1 MGRSGV
7 LLLAAAFV
15 SVAFLPGSG
24 LACEGQEVVFQDAFK
39 DDSGGWSLHD
49 GVEVKDENFVI
60 KLGPDAMESSLNLTH
75 IVKNADVCAEAIW
88 PDDKQKVLGAGI
100 LFWGEDNRSYFQF
113 GILNNG
119 KFWIA
124 RRRNGKWS
132 AIVENVRASSIKTR
146 PGDTNALRVASSG
159 NVLTFYIN
167 GAKVRELRGEAPE
180 NGWWFGLSGDN
191 FDKSQEARVL
201 FKNIKVTE

>member
-1 MGRSGV
+1 MRRSAA
-7 LLLAAAFV
+7 LLLAAGFMSGAFWP
-15 SVAFLPGSG
+15 AAGF
-24 LACEGQEVVFQDAFK
+24 ACEGQEVVFQDGFK

-75 IVKNADVCAEAIW
+75 TVKNADVCAEAIW
-88 PDDKQKVLGAGI
+88 PEDKQKVLGAGI

-113 GILNNG
+113 GILNTG

-124 RRRNGKWS
+124 RRRSGKWS
-132 AIVENVRASSIKTR
+132 AIVENVKASSIKTQ
-146 PGDTNALRVASSG
+146 PGDANTLRVTSSG
-159 NVLTFYIN
+159 NTLSFYIN
-167 GAKVRELRGEAPE
+167 GAKVRALRGEAPE
-180 NGWWFGLSGDN
+180 TGWWFGLSGDN

-201 FKNIKVTE
+201 FKSIKVTE